1 MTQKKPPAPADL
13 AATGKALWRKLVGA
27 YTFQPA
33 ELALLEAAARQAD
46 TVAALEAAIAEDGM
60 MVTGSAGQPRL
71 NAAVAEARQGRLAF
85 AKLIDALAIPDDE
98 NRPATERSRNAT
110 HAANARWDRK
120 RRELDSVKARVA
132 RGEA

>member
-1 MTQKKPPAPADL
+1 MTQKKPPAPTDL
-13 AATGKALWRKLVGA
+13 ATTGKTLWRKLVGA
-27 YTFQPA
+27 YTFEPA

-85 AKLIDALAIPDDE
+85 AKLIAALAIPEDD
-98 NRPATERSRNAT
+98 NRPAAERSRNAT